1 MKQRVDAQR
10 QAQIQADI
18 QTWTNQIVPAWSDK
32 SLSSPIVIKLCA
44 RGIPPKV
51 RGDAWSKMI
60 GNNLSISKEVRRSEG
75 WSVGTAKATYR
86 TFAQLTAFAHRS
98 SG

>member
-44 RGIPPKV
+44 RAKRESCANEKPWDRAVCMGPARIVHEAFSRCPLAWTA
-51 RGDAWSKMI
+51 AWSAE
-60 GNNLSISKEVRRSEG
+60 NE
-75 WSVGTAKATYR
+75 AA
-86 TFAQLTAFAHRS
+86 
-98 SG
+98 